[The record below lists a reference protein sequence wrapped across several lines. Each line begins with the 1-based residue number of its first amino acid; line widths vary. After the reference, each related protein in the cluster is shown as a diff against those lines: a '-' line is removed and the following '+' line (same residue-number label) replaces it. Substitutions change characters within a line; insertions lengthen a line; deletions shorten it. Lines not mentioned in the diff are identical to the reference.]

1 MHRNP
6 SRLRNPLTWCRRRSK
21 APGSGVRRPL
31 GLACD
36 IGAYEE
42 FSQHFTSYDV
52 DPEAVIGGG
61 GKKGNELNINV
72 TLTDQF
78 ATSSQT
84 VRKAK
89 RLLVPVSKNGEGI
102 ADEVSHL
109 LCYELRNALGGKG
122 TGVEPG
128 VNVAV
133 VNQFNDL
140 VGDQI
145 MEVKKLKDLCVPSTR
160 GRLD

>member
-1 MHRNP
+1 M
-6 SRLRNPLTWCRRRSK
+6 
-21 APGSGVRRPL
+21 RRPL

-42 FSQHFTSYDV
+42 FSQHFLSYEV
-52 DPEAVIGGG
+52 KSEAVNGGG
-61 GKKGNELNINV
+61 GKQGNELNIDV

-78 ATSSQT
+78 ATSDQT

-109 LCYELRNALGGKG
+109 VCYELRNALGGKG
-122 TGVEPG
+122 TGVEPK
-128 VNVAV
+128 VDVAV
-133 VNQFNDL
+133 VNQFNDM
-140 VGDQI
+140 VGAQL
-145 MEVKKLKDLCVPSTR
+145 MEVKKLKELCVPSTKVR
-160 GRLD
+160 Q